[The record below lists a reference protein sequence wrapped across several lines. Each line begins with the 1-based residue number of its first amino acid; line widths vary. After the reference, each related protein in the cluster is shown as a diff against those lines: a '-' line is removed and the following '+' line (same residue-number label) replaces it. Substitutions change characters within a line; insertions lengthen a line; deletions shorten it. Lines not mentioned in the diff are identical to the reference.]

1 MSGEYEVV
9 LTAIESSAGAAKR
22 AVEVVRPTDLAAGL
36 ATVSVGVPGGVSGEA
51 ARLLADAWGR
61 ALPGWVENVDAYATQ
76 LDQAVARYRS
86 NEQAAVEELRPTGPG
101 GGRRPV

>member
-1 MSGEYEVV
+1 MSGGYEVV

-22 AVEVVRPTDLAAGL
+22 AAEVVRPTDLAAGL
-36 ATVSVGVPGGVSGEA
+36 ATVSAGLPGGVSSEA

-61 ALPGWVENVDAYATQ
+61 AVPGWVENVDAYSAQ

-86 NEQAAVEELRPTGPG
+86 NEQAAVADLHPLVPG

>member
-1 MSGEYEVV
+1 MSGGYEVV
-9 LTAIESSAGAAKR
+9 LTAIESAAGAAKR
-22 AVEVVRPTDLAAGL
+22 AAEVVRPTDLAAGL
-36 ATVSVGVPGGVSGEA
+36 TGVAAGLPGGVSGEA

-61 ALPGWVENVDAYATQ
+61 AVPTWVENVDAYSAQ

-86 NEQAAVEELRPTGPG
+86 NEQSAVHDLRPMAPG